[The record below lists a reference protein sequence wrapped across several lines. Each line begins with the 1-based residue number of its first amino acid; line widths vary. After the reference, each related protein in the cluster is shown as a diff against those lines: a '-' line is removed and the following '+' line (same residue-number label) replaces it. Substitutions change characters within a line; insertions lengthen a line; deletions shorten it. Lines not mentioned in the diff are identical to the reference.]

1 MRSGAQARTLV
12 CVVLA
17 VGLAAA
23 CGGRSHDHPVATA
36 SSSGPT
42 TTAAPTGTPAPR
54 PSGLRGRLLEAEA
67 MPGFNAAYRWTEATT
82 GPEDPGTSLG
92 TCQRFAVTSIG
103 AERALVRRYRPADAS
118 AAHDRAGELV
128 ARFPDP
134 LTARRAL
141 AVLEA
146 WRTTCRSHL
155 RGRIHVRV
163 GAFQEVPVVGGR
175 GGWYLLTYGPV
186 PGDPHAGYLDA
197 QGMAVVGPRLALVS
211 MVLAGEDDDHAVGH
225 EPVAVA
231 LRRAAQRLH

>member
-1 MRSGAQARTLV
+1 MRSGAQARTLA

-17 VGLAAA
+17 AGLPAA
-23 CGGRSHDHPVATA
+23 CGGRPHDHPVVTA

-42 TTAAPTGTPAPR
+42 TTAAPTGTSAPR
-54 PSGLRGRLLEAEA
+54 PAGLRGRLLEAEV
-67 MPGFNAAYRWTEATT
+67 MPGFNAGYRWTEATT
-82 GPEDPGTSLG
+82 GPEDPGTSFG

-103 AERALVRRYRPADAS
+103 AERALVRRYRPAHAS
-118 AAHDRAGELV
+118 AAHDSAGELV
-128 ARFPDP
+128 ARFADP
-134 LTARRAL
+134 LTARRAF

-146 WRTTCRSHL
+146 WRTTCGGHL
-155 RGRIHVRV
+155 RGRTHVRV
-163 GAFQEVPVVGGR
+163 GAFQEVAVAGGR

-197 QGMAVVGPRLALVS
+197 QGMAVVGSRLALVS